1 MNHLLEALPGLYLIL
16 KPDPPRFT
24 ILDANE
30 AYLKSTGIDRT
41 AIGQGV
47 FEVFPD
53 NPDNP
58 TANGVL
64 NLSNSLME
72 VINKKKQAV
81 MKEQRYDSW
90 NTNTKKFDTRYWGVI
105 NIPVFDTAN
114 NLVSIIHIAEDKTE
128 QTILKQSEQNI
139 KKELLQLHDLQHS
152 IIENLQDGYISVD
165 NDWLITN
172 CNKNTEL
179 LFDRPCEHI
188 VSTDLLELLKSDG
201 LETFA
206 AYCKEALTELK
217 STHFQQYLEHKGRWL
232 IVNAYPTNQGLIIF
246 LVDNTDNKNEEE
258 KIKDNETRFRAL
270 VENIADGIIILAA
283 NTAVIE
289 ISQSAQNILD
299 LKDDINGRL
308 LKDIFY
314 GDDLPL
320 IQETFEEV
328 VRNNE
333 AVLTI
338 QFRFLSPGGK
348 LRWLEGTFQNLLEE
362 RSVKAVILI
371 CRDITDRIIQEERLR
386 VSEEKYRHLFYSSPA
401 SIIIWTLQDFRIR
414 EVNQTAMDLY
424 GYTMEEFRELT
435 VLDIRTVEEQKR
447 LIDIAIEMR
456 EKSVKKSSL
465 SVHLNKQQKRMY
477 MNIAYFKI
485 TFNNEPAILALAIDS
500 TEKIAL
506 EEKLAKERSRR
517 QNEITK
523 AVINAQENER
533 AELSKELHD
542 NINQI
547 LTTTRLLVERGL
559 ANKMDHE
566 AVLNLNLEYLTTA
579 IKEIRK
585 LSQSLMP
592 PSLHEV
598 TLHEAVNHMISN
610 YNAINPFEINYT
622 NNLKDEEILNEQTKL
637 TIFRIIQELLNNIVR
652 HAEASIV
659 QLRIIY
665 NEKLLTLFIS
675 DNGKGFVL
683 TPDNRG
689 LGLRNITSRANL
701 FGGQVSIHS
710 KLNMG
715 TEVKVVF
722 TLSTSLQDSFA

>member
-1 MNHLLEALPGLYLIL
+1 MNHLLESLPGLYLII

-41 AIGQGV
+41 AIGKGV

-58 TANGVL
+58 TANGVV
-64 NLSNSLME
+64 NLTNSLME
-72 VINKKKQAV
+72 VINKKKQDA
-81 MKEQRYDSW
+81 MEQQRYDAW
-90 NTNTKKFDTRYWGVI
+90 NTNTKKFDTRYWGVV

-114 NLVSIIHIAEDKTE
+114 NLVSIMHIAEDKTE

-139 KKELLQLHDLQHS
+139 RKELLQLHDLQHS

-188 VSTDLLELLKSDG
+188 VSKDLLDLLKRNG

-232 IVNAYPTNQGLIIF
+232 MVNAYPTNQGLIIF
-246 LVDNTDNKNEEE
+246 LVDNTDKKNEEE
-258 KIKDNETRFRAL
+258 KLKDNENRFRAL

-283 NTAVIE
+283 DTAVIE

-299 LKDDINGRL
+299 LKGDINGRQ

-314 GDDLPL
+314 RDDLPL
-320 IQETFEEV
+320 IEETFAKV
-328 VRNNE
+328 VRTAE

-348 LRWLEGTFQNLLEE
+348 LRWLEGTFRNLLEE
-362 RSVKAVILI
+362 RSVRGVILI
-371 CRDITDRIIQEERLR
+371 CRDITDRILHEERLK
-386 VSEEKYRHLFYSSPA
+386 VSEEKYRHLFHSSPA

-414 EVNQTAMDLY
+414 EVNQTAIDLY
-424 GYTMEEFRELT
+424 GYTTEEFREMT
-435 VLDIRTVEEQKR
+435 VLDIRPIEEQER
-447 LIDIAIEMR
+447 IIDIAIEMR
-456 EKSVKKSSL
+456 EKSVRKSSL
-465 SVHLNKQQKRMY
+465 SVHLNKQQKRLY

-485 TFNNEPAILALAIDS
+485 AFNNETAIMGLAIDS
-500 TEKIAL
+500 TEKILL
-506 EEKLAKERSRR
+506 EQKLAKERNRR
-517 QNEITK
+517 QNEITA

-547 LTTTRLLVERGL
+547 LTSTRLLVERGL

-566 AVLNLNLEYLTTA
+566 AVLHLNLEYLTTA
-579 IKEIRK
+579 INEIRK

-610 YNAINPFEINYT
+610 YNAINPFEIKYT
-622 NNLKDEEILNEQTKL
+622 NNLKDEEKVNEQTRL
-637 TIFRIIQELLNNIVR
+637 TIFRIIQELLNNIVK
-652 HAEASIV
+652 HAEASVV
-659 QLRIIY
+659 QLSIIY
-665 NEKLLTLFIS
+665 NENLITISIS

-689 LGLRNITSRANL
+689 LGLRNISSRAHL
-701 FGGQVSIHS
+701 CGGQVSIHS
-710 KLNMG
+710 ELNVG

-722 TLSTSLQDSFA
+722 TV